1 MGRGAGRRRD
11 GGADLPIAHPRLGAE
26 APTTVE
32 VLRSALGEVK
42 AFGRPVQVDV
52 LGDMPAPPGMTPLLS
67 NDQLRRLGGLLI
79 GVEVPAQFRELRTG
93 VLLPLVFRRLQA
105 DLSRALRQAFFEF
118 AEVDT
123 SYRPGDVRALG
134 PSTLTDAAREV
145 DRLLVEV
152 SCGFEF
158 LPAITPVNSDQ
169 AWEAFRASGCEREPA
184 FHYRPLPVDPDLLKR
199 RLYDIRIEDVT
210 DPALAAVFR
219 AKRQELDRELTM
231 LEDRDTSAFL
241 PASVQLYGGVEEDL
255 LSLADAVLARVA
267 GDQPEGGR
275 RALVTASTFA
285 ARARHELD
293 AYRRD
298 HPNLAAKVVLRDDLP
313 GVMVVEGDVLV
324 GDDLRIAAER
334 VEALLQHEVGTH
346 VVTHANG
353 KAQPLQM
360 LAVGLPGYEET
371 QEGLAVL
378 AEYLVGGLTASRM
391 ALLAARVVA
400 VHHLL
405 AGAGF
410 VETFRALR
418 QRQMAPRRAYHVA
431 MRVYRSGGLT
441 KDAMYLRGLAD
452 VLRHLGTGGALDPLF
467 VGKLSLSAVPVIEE
481 LLWRQVLRP
490 PLVRPRW
497 LDHPS
502 TAGRLEAARAGLT
515 VLDVA
520 AEVGA

>member
-1 MGRGAGRRRD
+1 M
-11 GGADLPIAHPRLGAE
+11 
-26 APTTVE
+26 
-32 VLRSALGEVK
+32 
-42 AFGRPVQVDV
+42 
-52 LGDMPAPPGMTPLLS
+52 
-67 NDQLRRLGGLLI
+67 
-79 GVEVPAQFRELRTG
+79 
-93 VLLPLVFRRLQA
+93 
-105 DLSRALRQAFFEF
+105 
-118 AEVDT
+118 
-123 SYRPGDVRALG
+123 
-134 PSTLTDAAREV
+134 
-145 DRLLVEV
+145 
-152 SCGFEF
+152 
-158 LPAITPVNSDQ
+158 
-169 AWEAFRASGCEREPA
+169 
-184 FHYRPLPVDPDLLKR
+184 
-199 RLYDIRIEDVT
+199 
-210 DPALAAVFR
+210 
-219 AKRQELDRELTM
+219 
-231 LEDRDTSAFL
+231 
-241 PASVQLYGGVEEDL
+241 
-255 LSLADAVLARVA
+255 
-267 GDQPEGGR
+267 
-275 RALVTASTFA
+275 VTASTFA